1 MNRIL
6 LVEDDP
12 AIRRLL
18 VELLAEEGYDVHTAG
33 DGQAGVHAA
42 RAFRPDLIL
51 MDLML
56 PVLDGM
62 EATRQLKADPATRD
76 IPVIAI
82 SAGPNLRI
90 HASDLPA
97 DGVVAKPFDLDTLLA
112 AITVQLR
119 RRSAPDGPRSAAD

>member
-18 VELLAEEGYDVHTAG
+18 LELLTEEGYDVHTAG
-33 DGQAGVHAA
+33 NGQAGVSAA
-42 RAFRPDLIL
+42 RTNRPDLIL

-56 PVLDGM
+56 PEMDGM
-62 EATRQLKADPATRD
+62 AATRQLKSDPTTRG
-76 IPVIAI
+76 IPIIAI
-82 SAGPNLRI
+82 SAGTNLRI
-90 HASDLPA
+90 HADDLPA

-119 RRSAPDGPRSAAD
+119 RRAAKDGPRPAAV

>member
-1 MNRIL
+1 F
-6 LVEDDP
+6 
-12 AIRRLL
+12 
-18 VELLAEEGYDVHTAG
+18 DVHTAG
-33 DGQAGVHAA
+33 DGQSGVNAA
-42 RAFRPDLIL
+42 RTLRPDLIL

>member
-18 VELLAEEGYDVHTAG
+18 VELLAEEGYDTAG